1 MVTAASF
8 AALLLNVIVTAT
20 AAVDARSSQARK
32 PHVAIILADDYGW
45 NNVGWHGNPE
55 VQPLTP
61 TLDELAKGG
70 VILDRH
76 CTLQPQPTTTFPTM
90 H

>member
-1 MVTAASF
+1 MM
-8 AALLLNVIVTAT
+8 ALLLSLA
-20 AAVDARSSQARK
+20 SSSFQAPADK
-32 PHVAIILADDYGW
+32 PHLIFFMADDTGW

-61 TLDELAKGG
+61 TLDELAQGG

-76 CTLQPQPTTTFPTM
+76 CTLQPQPTTTFPTV

>member
-1 MVTAASF
+1 MGTAASF
-8 AALLLNVIVTAT
+8 AALLHVFVTAAT
-20 AAVDARSSQARK
+20 DAVDARSQARK

-76 CTLQPQPTTTFPTM
+76 CTLQPQPTTTFSTM

>member
-1 MVTAASF
+1 MVTAVSF
-8 AALLLNVIVTAT
+8 AALLHVIVSAP
-20 AAVDARSSQARK
+20 AAVDARSQARK